1 MIVIKENFRNEEKK
15 NRMIC
20 EYYSDVWGVEVDEET
35 IADWYATGEVEE
47 QDFGH
52 GDIWYS
58 VKLHNKNDGLD
69 YWLDSHFDK
78 YGELDADWNQ
88 YIFYNTRTDNWRE
101 RVQDNIANFDSAM
114 GLVDYEVD
122 KYLASKNKDKLK
134 ENYWNRSKVRAK
146 KKYNHR

>member
-1 MIVIKENFRNEEKK
+1 MKK

-35 IADWYATGEVEE
+35 IADWYATGEIEE
-47 QDFGH
+47 HNFGK

-58 VKLHNKNDGLD
+58 VQLHNKNDGLD
-69 YWLDSHFDK
+69 YWLDASYDK
-78 YGELDADWNQ
+78 YGDLDVDWNQ
-88 YIFYNTRTDNWRE
+88 DIFYNTRTDKWRE

-114 GLVDYEVD
+114 GLVDWEIE